1 MLLDEYKDGGPWLR
15 RWQLVAGQPRC
26 VEDAISPDHPD
37 ANAVRIRNDRVRT
50 AFAAVQS
57 YEAARQ
63 VVALVEAGDLPA
75 ETIAVPVLV
84 EGARQ
89 SPAHAAYLAALD
101 LLTATS
107 EEPPE
112 TVDMPGLGEVP
123 NPGRAAWLAAQDLV
137 AAGEP
142 PETVTVLVE
151 GIEDRPNPAWVSYRD
166 ALDLVAAADDG
177 ARALALLRATDKP
190 PPEFLDDGAPNPD
203 RAAWDAAAALQDE
216 INALPVLAEAAQDME
231 GADAAQ

>member
-26 VEDAISPDHPD
+26 LEDAIAPDHPD

-50 AFAAVQS
+50 AFASVLS

-63 VVALVEAGDLPA
+63 VIALVEVGDPPA
-75 ETIAVPVLV
+75 ETSPVSVLV
-84 EGARQ
+84 EGLQAN
-89 SPAHAAYLAALD
+89 PAHAAYLAALD
-101 LLTATS
+101 LLTATG

-112 TVDMPGLGEVP
+112 TVEAPDLGEVP
-123 NPGRAAWLAAQDLV
+123 NPARATWLAAQGLV

-142 PETVTVLVE
+142 PEVVAVLVD
-151 GIEDRPNPAWVSYRD
+151 GVDDRPNPAWVSYRD
-166 ALDLVAAADDG
+166 ALDVVAGADDT
-177 ARALALLRATDKP
+177 ARALALLRATGEP
-190 PPEFLDDGAPNPD
+190 PPDRLEDGAPNPD
-203 RAAWDAAAALQDE
+203 RAVWDAAAALQDE
-216 INALPVLAEAAQDME
+216 INTLPILIEDAETVE